1 LLPTNL
7 PSLAT
12 DKRNCLLVSRV
23 ASLLRLNHEQ
33 CGYVGPLS
41 RHLLGYTSIINV
53 VRASLRDLL
62 EVTLTT
68 LLLRGDA
75 DRDTLLGAGESTLT
89 SVSLNL
95 PFLFPSDC
103 SLGIAMKETLD
114 AKQSS
119 NATNGDT
126 ATEGKGV
133 EESWFTKAQDLK
145 GDLQK
150 AWNLWDSV
158 VQGVKKAVELG
169 LVSKAVGEEWEA
181 CQEWTKARR

>member
-1 LLPTNL
+1 
-7 PSLAT
+7 
-12 DKRNCLLVSRV
+12 V

-41 RHLLGYTSIINV
+41 RHLLGYNSIINV

-75 DRDTLLGAGESTLT
+75 DRDALLGAGESTLT

-114 AKQSS
+114 AKQGS

-126 ATEGKGV
+126 TTEEKVDGGV
-133 EESWFTKAQDLK
+133 GESYFTKAQDLK

-169 LVSKAVGEEWEA
+169 LVSKAIGEEWEG